1 VQSITNRLDQTE
13 ERGTGIENKVEAI
26 IHSESNLKK
35 QKNKYDHNLQELW
48 DTIKKL
54 NLRIHGVGEE
64 AGISKGIKTYSMKL

>member
-35 QKNKYDHNLQELW
+35 QKKQ
-48 DTIKKL
+48 
-54 NLRIHGVGEE
+54 V
-64 AGISKGIKTYSMKL
+64 